1 MKNLAEIVI
10 RWGIKTF
17 GYHTDVRKMY
27 NSVLLEKRFWRF
39 QLYWWSENLGLDAE
53 PMIKVI
59 KTCIYGVK
67 CSSNQAER
75 ALRLVAEKMRDKYPM
90 AYDTVMR
97 DVYVDDCISG
107 EDTEEL
113 RAEATY

>member
-1 MKNLAEIVI
+1 
-10 RWGIKTF
+10 
-17 GYHTDVRKMY
+17 
-27 NSVLLEKRFWRF
+27 
-39 QLYWWSENLGLDAE
+39 
-53 PMIKVI
+53 MIKVI

-75 ALRLVAEKMRDKYPM
+75 ALPLVAEKMRDKYPM

-113 RAEATY
+113 RDEATNQLGACLPHAGMSLKGYTFAGEHPSKDLSKDGVSIMVGGQRWFTKDD